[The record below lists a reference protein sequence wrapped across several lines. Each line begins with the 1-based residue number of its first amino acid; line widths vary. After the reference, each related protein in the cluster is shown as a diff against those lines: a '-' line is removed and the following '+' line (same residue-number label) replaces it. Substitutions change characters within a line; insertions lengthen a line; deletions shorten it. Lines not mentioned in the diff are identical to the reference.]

1 MREHQHCGN
10 HSSIDITAPSYY
22 NGGTVSSFTM
32 SPETTTDKGSGISQK
47 VTESLLPIDV
57 AAVAKNPE
65 DVGITKEETATREI
79 VADIPLG
86 IKGGGKTLITCE
98 KGIKA
103 YVKDVLAKDGNHLP
117 NSELGVWVYYLTEGV
132 KRDFGRTWEAAPTCL
147 KPKETK
153 TEKAAKDK
161 KRIITKARRMSC
173 LPNSI
178 CLITNLTSHV
188 AILL

>member
-1 MREHQHCGN
+1 
-10 HSSIDITAPSYY
+10 
-22 NGGTVSSFTM
+22 M
-32 SPETTTDKGSGISQK
+32 SPDTTTDKNASPFADGKSGLI
-47 VTESLLPIDV
+47 PIDV

-65 DVGITKEETATREI
+65 DAGITKEESAKLDV

-132 KRDFGRTWEAAPTCL
+132 KRDFGRTWETRPTCL

-153 TEKAAKDK
+153 IEKSAKDK
-161 KRIITKARRMSC
+161 KRIITKAEKNELLAKLDMS
-173 LPNSI
+173 
-178 CLITNLTSHV
+178 
-188 AILL
+188 

>member
-1 MREHQHCGN
+1 
-10 HSSIDITAPSYY
+10 
-22 NGGTVSSFTM
+22 M

-98 KGIKA
+98 K
-103 YVKDVLAKDGNHLP
+103 V
-117 NSELGVWVYYLTEGV
+117 
-132 KRDFGRTWEAAPTCL
+132 
-147 KPKETK
+147 
-153 TEKAAKDK
+153 
-161 KRIITKARRMSC
+161 
-173 LPNSI
+173 
-178 CLITNLTSHV
+178 
-188 AILL
+188 